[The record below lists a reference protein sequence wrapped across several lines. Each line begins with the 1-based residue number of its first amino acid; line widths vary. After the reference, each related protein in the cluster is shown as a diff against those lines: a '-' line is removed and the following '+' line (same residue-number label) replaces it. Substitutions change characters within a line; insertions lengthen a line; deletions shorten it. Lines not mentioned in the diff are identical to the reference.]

1 MYIAFNLA
9 ILILVISPKNNGA
22 IMQDPGSKVIH
33 HQVLTADRRKKAE
46 EAGGRVRGKRA
57 G

>member
-46 EAGGRVRGKRA
+46 EVGGRARGKRA